1 MQVRQ
6 IDQSSRKDVRKWV
19 KFPYKIYKGNK
30 LWVPP
35 FISGAKKQLDRGK
48 HSFYKSGGDAAFF
61 VVEKEGKMV
70 ARVGVMNNKR
80 INNELNDTK
89 AHINWFE
96 AYNDKKV
103 VKLLFDT
110 AFDWCRK
117 QGLTYVEGPK
127 SLIEGDSAGILVK
140 GFEHRPAV
148 NVSYNLDYYPE
159 LIESV
164 GFEKDHDML
173 SGFVDIAKVGKPPE
187 RVVRIAEMIKKRRG
201 FHIMQFNSK
210 KELWAVAEDI
220 KNVHQAAFASE
231 GHRIL
236 TDEQFMQ
243 AAKELIFLS
252 DPKLMKLVMKDDQ
265 IIGFLFTYPDITKG
279 IKRAGGRM
287 GLFGILNILIEKKIT
302 KWINVNG
309 VGILP
314 EFQGLGAN
322 AILYHE
328 LAKTLVESSYKYAD
342 AVFVS
347 EFNYKSFSDNES
359 MGVTWYK
366 AHRIYRKEL

>member
-1 MQVRQ
+1 MIVRE
-6 IDQSSRKDVRKWV
+6 IDQSSKKDVRKWIR
-19 KFPYKIYKGNK
+19 FPYKIYRGNK

-35 FISGAKKQLDRGK
+35 FIAGAKKQLDREK

-61 VVEKEGKMV
+61 VVEKEGKII
-70 ARVGVMNNKR
+70 ARVGVINNKR
-80 INNELNDTK
+80 LNMGLKDTK
-89 AHINWFE
+89 AQFNWFE
-96 AYNDKKV
+96 AYKDKEAV
-103 VKLLFDT
+103 EMLFDA
-110 AFDWCRK
+110 AFDWCRQ
-117 QGLTYVEGPK
+117 QGLTYVQGPK

-148 NVSYNLDYYPE
+148 NVSYNFDYYSD

-164 GFEKDHDML
+164 GFKKDHDML
-173 SGFVDIAKVGKPPE
+173 SGFVDIAKVQRPPE

-201 FHIMQFNSK
+201 FSIMEFKSK

-220 KNVHQAAFASE
+220 KNVHQAAFANE
-231 GHRIL
+231 GQRIM

-243 AAKELIFLS
+243 TAKELIFLS
-252 DPKLMKLVMKDDQ
+252 DPKLIKLVMKDDK

-279 IKRAGGRM
+279 IKRSGGRM
-287 GLFGILNILIEKKIT
+287 GLIGILNILIEKKLT

-314 EFQGLGAN
+314 EYQGLGAN

-328 LAKTLVESSYKYAD
+328 LAKTLMESKYKYAD

-347 EFNYKSFSDNES
+347 EFNYRSFSDNES
-359 MGVTWYK
+359 MGVNWYK
-366 AHRIYRKEL
+366 AHRIYRIEL